1 MDVQII
7 GLWVGLA
14 ITFVLGLINF
24 LWGGGV
30 LSRRSKVSVREA
42 EVDTG
47 MVLQRKNEKPSL
59 WVKGKFKLV
68 RTSGDQDL
76 YVESAYIEL
85 NKEACKKLD
94 QYILL
99 PPDNRVYWSESYRVI
114 VSDTTEQKILRINEP
129 RDFSILENFELLDS
143 LVKIF
148 EEEELERKVTRPE
161 ITENIMRL
169 RSKFKIAWKD
179 GRGREWQY
187 RYPRKWWNILVPECL
202 WWKIS

>member
-30 LSRRSKVSVREA
+30 LSRRGKVSARET

-47 MVLQRKNEKPSL
+47 MVLQQKNRKPVL
-59 WVKGKFKLV
+59 WVKCKFKLV

-76 YVESAYIEL
+76 YVESAYVEL
-85 NKEACKKLD
+85 NKEACKNLD

-99 PPDNRVYWSESYRVI
+99 PPDNRVYWGESYHEVD
-114 VSDTTEQKILRINEP
+114 SDKTEQRKLRINEP
-129 RDFSILENFELLDS
+129 KEFTIFENFFLLDS
-143 LVKIF
+143 LLKVF
-148 EEEELERKVTRPE
+148 DEEEHEGKVTRPE

-169 RSKFKIAWKD
+169 RFKLKIAWKD
-179 GRGREWQY
+179 GGGKEWQY
-187 RYPRKWWNILVPECL
+187 RIPEKWWNRLLPERL
-202 WWKIS
+202 WWKTG